1 VAASAL
7 LGIMALSARG
17 QTISPATAPAAAAA
31 TAAPAAPAAAKAPPQ
46 ARLSPEWL
54 RFREALRQA
63 KPMPMPDLAGGT
75 SSPTPSGNLRGF
87 DVRTQKFTEMAVTPP
102 FLAAGP
108 HSEPQHFGA
117 LPEKTVRSL
126 SGAIPEAPPEGISLP
141 REGTDN
147 VTPHDITPT
156 PPSPLDYPYSFP
168 FNSEM
173 RLLMRFVVSGF
184 PDKYYYCSASA
195 ISDYWVLSAG
205 HCIYNHDPLND
216 GSGRGAS
223 YAVEIWAWAAETD
236 VVDPVDPDNWEDYP
250 YGVAKMTAQYTYTAW
265 QNNSDFN
272 WDFSFISLDRR
283 LGDHTGWMG
292 LQTNNQV
299 PSLNFDGYPAEAPY
313 VPSDNPY
320 QYKGFDTN
328 NVIAYTCCR
337 IEMDAFTYGGH
348 SGGGVW
354 YYDGTNR
361 YIQGVNSTSNRAGY
375 AEATLFTNQTLADLN
390 NLIAGSS
397 PPTDLAQVIEYVFN
411 GTSKGLLTPQ
421 VAVGQSLGVKLNAF
435 NAGYSPAGDT
445 TAYIYLTTDEASV
458 TNGTYIGYVD
468 LGYLDTYHATVQNQY
483 ITIPSYIQ
491 PGNYYV
497 GWVLGAAN
505 STYGTD
511 QTSAIITAQTV
522 TIIALSGVS
531 TTPSSVTGGSTTTGT
546 VFLTGAAP
554 SPGVDIALSSSSAA
568 VTVPASVHINTGAS
582 SANFGIS
589 TSAVAATTGATITA
603 NGSGVTQSTTVTVK
617 PPALSALAAGTS
629 VVGGDKETATVTLN
643 GPAPSGGAKVT
654 LSSSKTQV
662 TVPASVTVAAGATS
676 ATFTITTKAVT
687 AQVTAAIKATYG
699 GVTKT
704 SNVNV
709 VALALNSLSL
719 SPTAVLGGATS
730 TATVVLDGA
739 VPTGTA
745 TVDITSSST
754 KATVPA
760 TLAIKAGLSTITFP
774 VKTSSVTAVTQSAIT
789 VTYGGKTKTATL
801 TIDPVEPKSMSL
813 SPSNVQG
820 GATSTATVTINGAA
834 GTAGA
839 KLTLSS
845 SKTVATVPASVTIAA
860 GAKTATF
867 KVTTKT
873 VTTSTTSSIKAV
885 SGTFSATATLTIR
898 PEGSALK

>member
-1 VAASAL
+1 
-7 LGIMALSARG
+7 
-17 QTISPATAPAAAAA
+17 
-31 TAAPAAPAAAKAPPQ
+31 
-46 ARLSPEWL
+46 
-54 RFREALRQA
+54 
-63 KPMPMPDLAGGT
+63 MPDPAGGT
-75 SSPTPSGNLRGF
+75 SSPTPTPSGNLRGF
-87 DVRTQKFTEMAVTPP
+87 DVRTKKFTEMAVTPP

-108 HSEPQHFGA
+108 HNEPQHFGA
-117 LPEKTVRSL
+117 LPKSTVRSI
-126 SGAIPEAPPEGISLP
+126 SGAIPESPPPGISLP
-141 REGTDN
+141 LGATENANPQDTA
-147 VTPHDITPT
+147 PT
-156 PPSPLDYPYSFP
+156 RPSPFQYPYNFP
-168 FNSEM
+168 WNTEM

-184 PDKYYYCSASA
+184 PDKYYLCSASA

-205 HCIYNHDPLND
+205 HCIYNHDPLDD
-216 GSGRGAS
+216 GTGRGAS

-236 VVDPVDPDNWEDYP
+236 VVDPVDPNYWEDYP

-292 LQTNNQV
+292 TQWGNQAA
-299 PSLNFDGYPAEAPY
+299 SLNFDGYPAEYPY
-313 VPSDNPY
+313 VASNNPY
-320 QYKGFDTN
+320 QYPGFDNN

-337 IEMDAFTYGGH
+337 IQMDAFTYGGH

-354 YYDGTNR
+354 YYDGTNN
-361 YIQGVNSTSNRAGY
+361 YIQGVNSTSNRVGY
-375 AEATLFTNQTLADLN
+375 AEATLFTGQTHTDLD

-397 PPTDLAQVIEYVFN
+397 APTDLAQVIEYVFN
-411 GTSKGLLTPQ
+411 TTSKGILTPE

-445 TAYIYLTTDEASV
+445 TAYLYLTTDETSV

-468 LGYLDTYHATVQNQY
+468 LGYVDTYQYTVQNQY
-483 ITIPSYIQ
+483 ITIPAYVQ
-491 PGNYYV
+491 PGEYYV
-497 GWVLGAAN
+497 GWVLDAAN
-505 STYGTD
+505 ATYGTD
-511 QTSAIITAQTV
+511 QTSALIIAQTV
-522 TIIALSGVS
+522 NIIALSSVS

-546 VFLTGAAP
+546 VYLTGAAP
-554 SPGVDIALSSSSAA
+554 SPGVDIALSSSNAA
-568 VTVPASVHINTGAS
+568 VKVPTSVHVNTGAS

-589 TSAVAATTGATITA
+589 TTAVAATTTATITA
-603 NGSGVTQSTTVTVK
+603 NGSGVTQSTTVTVN

-643 GPAPSGGAKVT
+643 APAPSGGAKVT

-709 VALALNSLSL
+709 VALALTSLSL
-719 SPTAVLGGATS
+719 SPTTVLGGATS

-760 TLAIKAGLSTITFP
+760 TLAIKAGLSTLTFP
-774 VKTSSVTAVTQSAIT
+774 VKTTSVTAATQSAIT

-801 TIDPVEPKSMSL
+801 TIDPVEPKSISL

>member
-1 VAASAL
+1 LVAASAL

-17 QTISPATAPAAAAA
+17 QTISPATAPAAAP
-31 TAAPAAPAAAKAPPQ
+31 PAAPAAAKAPPQ
-46 ARLSPEWL
+46 ARVSPEWL

-75 SSPTPSGNLRGF
+75 SSPTPTPSGNLRGF
-87 DVRTQKFTEMAVTPP
+87 DVRTKKFIEMAVTPP

-184 PDKYYYCSASA
+184 PDKYYLCSASA

-250 YGVAKMTAQYTYTAW
+250 YGVAKMTLQYTYTAW

-272 WDFSFISLDRR
+272 WDFSFIALDRR

-292 LQTNNQV
+292 TQWGNQAA
-299 PSLNFDGYPAEAPY
+299 SLNFDGYPAEAPY

-375 AEATLFTNQTLADLN
+375 AEATLFTSQTHTDLN

-397 PPTDLAQVIEYVFN
+397 PPTDRAQVIEYVFN
-411 GTSKGLLTPQ
+411 NTSKGILTPE
-421 VAVGQSLGVKLNAF
+421 VAVGQNLGVKLNAF

-468 LGYLDTYHATVQNQY
+468 LGYVDTYQYTVQNQY
-483 ITIPSYIQ
+483 VTVPASIE
-491 PGNYYV
+491 PGSYYV

-505 STYGTD
+505 ATYGTD

-522 TIIALSGVS
+522 NIIALSSVS

-546 VFLTGAAP
+546 VSLTGVAP
-554 SPGVDIALSSSSAA
+554 SPGVDIALSSSNAA
-568 VTVPASVHINTGAS
+568 VKVPSSVHVNTGAS

-589 TSAVAATTGATITA
+589 TTAVAATTTATITA
-603 NGSGVTQSTTVTVK
+603 NGSGVIRSTTVTVK

-654 LSSSKTQV
+654 LTSSKTQV

-719 SPTAVLGGATS
+719 SPTTVLGGATS

-739 VPTGTA
+739 VPTGTV

-760 TLAIKAGLSTITFP
+760 TLAIKAGLSTITFT
-774 VKTSSVTAVTQSAIT
+774 VKTSSVTAATQSAIT

-801 TIDPVEPKSMSL
+801 TIDPVEPKSISL
-813 SPSNVQG
+813 SPSSVKG

-834 GTAGA
+834 GTGGA

-845 SKTVATVPASVTIAA
+845 SKTTVATVPASVTIAA

-867 KVTTKT
+867 KITTKT

-885 SGTFSATATLTIR
+885 SGTFSSTATLSVH
-898 PEGSALK
+898 P

>member
-1 VAASAL
+1 
-7 LGIMALSARG
+7 
-17 QTISPATAPAAAAA
+17 
-31 TAAPAAPAAAKAPPQ
+31 
-46 ARLSPEWL
+46 
-54 RFREALRQA
+54 
-63 KPMPMPDLAGGT
+63 MPMPDLAGGT

-719 SPTAVLGGATS
+719 SPTTVLGGATS